1 MDCLRIIGI
10 LVAWSSL
17 QAIAF
22 AQIAPDG
29 SLGGEQSQVAQ
40 GTVQEAP
47 AKLIEGGARRG
58 TNLFHSFSDFNVG
71 NLERVYFNNPTGV
84 ENILSR
90 VTGSN
95 PSTILGTLGVNGN
108 ANLFLINANGIV
120 FGANARL
127 DIRGSFLIGTA
138 DSLKF
143 DNGFGFS
150 ASNPL
155 APPLLTVN
163 VPLGLQ
169 YGANPGSVRVQG
181 VRQNALQVATG
192 QTLALVGGDVLLE
205 GGNLTAPGGRIE
217 LGSVAAG
224 SLVSITPINPGWEL
238 GYQGVQQFQDIRL
251 TQDARVNANG
261 NSGGGIQLQGRRI
274 SILDGAQVFVMT
286 QGSQAGKN
294 ITLRA
299 TELVEVISDP
309 LTGKTSRVAA
319 ETSRGATGNAGNL
332 TIETENLRVVDGAVI
347 SANTFGAGKGGDLTV
362 RAKSIEVIGA
372 NALAFGTNPSSRI
385 PSSLVT
391 QVNQNATGNAGNL
404 TIETESLRVSDGGL
418 ISVGTFEVGNGGN
431 LTIRAKSIEVIGFNQ
446 GARFISSLS
455 AQTFARAIGN
465 AGDIIIVTDRL
476 NIANRGEIRTTSEG
490 SGRAGNMTMQANSQ
504 ITLADEGRIIANTNT
519 LQGNITLTT
528 PLLLMRRG
536 GSITTNAAGTGT
548 GGNINIDAG
557 FIVSAPNENN
567 DIIANAFGG
576 SGGKIAI
583 SAQSIFEFNLRTR
596 EDLQRLLNTTNP
608 LGLDPR
614 LLASNDITA
623 FSQANPAIDT
633 GIITLQTSNL
643 DPTRGLTTLPTDFTD
658 ISQLIATT
666 CPADRGSSFT
676 ITGRGGIPEDP
687 RQPLMGEVIWQ
698 DERVVREHGGAK
710 AVEEVPG
717 VAIAEA
723 QGWIVDR
730 SGAVVLVAQQPQ
742 KSLGLTYPVCAT
754 SNTNS

>member
-1 MDCLRIIGI
+1 MDCLRIIGV

-17 QAIAF
+17 QAIAL

-108 ANLFLINANGIV
+108 ANLFLINPNGIV
-120 FGANARL
+120 FGVNARL
-127 DIRGSFLIGTA
+127 DIRGSFLVSTA

-150 ASNPL
+150 ASNPQ

-163 VPLGLQ
+163 VPIRLQ
-169 YGANPGSVRVQG
+169 YGTNPGSINVQG
-181 VRQNALQVATG
+181 VRGIRLEVGIG
-192 QTLALVGGDVLLE
+192 QTLAAVGGEVMID
-205 GGNLTAPGGRIE
+205 NRNFRATGGRVE

-224 SLVSITPINPGWEL
+224 SFVTITPTNPGWEL
-238 GYQGVQQFQDIRL
+238 GYQGVQQFQDI
-251 TQDARVNANG
+251 TMTRVSSLLADVPPG
-261 NSGGGIQLQGRRI
+261 GTSSMSGSIQVQGRRI
-274 SILDGAQVFVMT
+274 AIKDGSFMTALTGGNQTGKDLTIRGSESVELSGFHPEIIGRSGQLSTGTPGSTGNVGNIVVETKNLRVADGAIISASTRGAGNGGNLTVRAQSIEVIGFNQTATLPSVLVT
-286 QGSQAGKN
+286 QTEQGS
-294 ITLRA
+294 
-299 TELVEVISDP
+299 
-309 LTGKTSRVAA
+309 
-319 ETSRGATGNAGNL
+319 TGNAGNL
-332 TIETENLRVVDGAVI
+332 TIETQNLRVANGAVI
-347 SANTFGAGKGGDLTV
+347 
-362 RAKSIEVIGA
+362 
-372 NALAFGTNPSSRI
+372 
-385 PSSLVT
+385 
-391 QVNQNATGNAGNL
+391 ATG
-404 TIETESLRVSDGGL
+404 
-418 ISVGTFEVGNGGN
+418 TFSAGNGGN
-431 LTIRAKSIEVIGFNQ
+431 LTVRAQSVEVIGFNPVN
-446 GARFISSLS
+446 GYSSAIS
-455 AQTFARAIGN
+455 AQTYPNSTGN
-465 AGDIIIVTDRL
+465 AGEINLTTDRL

-490 SGRAGNMTMQANSQ
+490 SGRAGNITMQANSQ
-504 ITLADEGRIIANTNT
+504 MTLADGGRIIANTNT
-519 LQGNITLTT
+519 LQGNITLTM

-596 EDLQRLLNTTNP
+596 EDLQRLLNTTSP

-643 DPTRGLTTLPTDFTD
+643 DSTRGLITLPTDFTD

-698 DERVVREHGGAK
+698 DERVVQEHGGAK
-710 AVEEVPG
+710 PVEEVPG

-723 QGWIVDR
+723 QGWIVDP

-742 KSLGLTYPVCAT
+742 KSLALTYPVCAT